1 MEVIGQELWSGGELP
16 ALVVVL
22 RLVGA
27 AILCGLIGV
36 EREWTHHPAG
46 LRTHMLVGIGTA
58 LFALVMQSLVGMF
71 AETPGNVEMDPVRLL
86 QAIGAAVGFLA
97 AGVIVFSK
105 GELKGLT
112 TGAGLWV
119 ACAIGLAAGLGF
131 WLMAAL
137 TAILAVAINFALKP
151 VGRRLDRD

>member
-1 MEVIGQELWSGGELP
+1 
-16 ALVVVL
+16 
-22 RLVGA
+22 
-27 AILCGLIGV
+27 V

-58 LFALVMQSLVGMF
+58 LFALVMQSVVAMF
-71 AETPGNVEMDPVRLL
+71 AEAPGNIDMDPMRLL

-97 AGVIVFSK
+97 AGVVVFSK
-105 GELKGLT
+105 GEIKGLT

-119 ACAIGLAAGLGF
+119 AAGVGLAAGLGL

-137 TAILAVAINFALKP
+137 TAVLAVLVNLALKP
-151 VGRRLDRD
+151 VGDRIDGD

>member
-1 MEVIGQELWSGGELP
+1 MEAIAQDLFADDGLP
-16 ALVVVL
+16 AQIVAF

-27 AILCGLIGV
+27 ALLCAFIGV

-58 LFALVMQSLVGMF
+58 LFALVMQSVVAMF
-71 AETPGNVEMDPVRLL
+71 AEAPGNIDMDPMRLL

-97 AGVIVFSK
+97 AGVVVFSK
-105 GELKGLT
+105 GEIKGLT

-119 ACAIGLAAGLGF
+119 AAGVGLAAGLGL

-137 TAILAVAINFALKP
+137 TAVLAVLVNLALKP
-151 VGRRLDRD
+151 VGDHIDGD